1 VTSCSTV
8 KGFALHLTFPAAIIR
23 ATPRFLEALESNAHG
38 AEAVDRSSD
47 AGPADKLGS
56 EASQL
61 DWLRSR
67 STHDNILS
75 SPVCSDI
82 PRSSDSSKT
91 WVRKTAGR
99 YSRREARRNDRPLA
113 PTGGIMFATDD
124 PEQHWTIRSTLVAV
138 TDLDRAVDFY
148 RELGPFDEVARE
160 GAVSVLGRAS
170 PSSVALILR
179 ETKGTRHGPQS
190 LGVRSINFSVGT
202 TEELDRIESVLR
214 DRNLFTQRKKLAD
227 DESEFV
233 SGRDPDNLPLLFVSY
248 GTFDQLSMDYFHMI
262 ADLTYS
268 LDT

>member
-1 VTSCSTV
+1 MST
-8 KGFALHLTFPAAIIR
+8 
-23 ATPRFLEALESNAHG
+23 
-38 AEAVDRSSD
+38 
-47 AGPADKLGS
+47 
-56 EASQL
+56 
-61 DWLRSR
+61 
-67 STHDNILS
+67 
-75 SPVCSDI
+75 
-82 PRSSDSSKT
+82 
-91 WVRKTAGR
+91 
-99 YSRREARRNDRPLA
+99 
-113 PTGGIMFATDD
+113 TDL

-138 TDLDRAVDFY
+138 ADLERAIDFY
-148 RELGPFDEVARE
+148 LELGPFDEIARE

-214 DRNLFTQRKKLAD
+214 GHNLFTDRKKLGAD
-227 DESEFV
+227 ATEFV

-248 GTFDQLSMDYFHMI
+248 GRSDALNVDYFHMI